1 MEEQRKFK
9 TCNRIYIDIS
19 FFTDVYS
26 DNKIKEYFYIKY
38 LPGSKDIYMDD
49 AFHQGGF
56 VKNHCFKVTN
66 RDTLD
71 DVKTLMLELYHE
83 AKKDDID
90 LAITRDGFDVRC
102 MLTNSS
108 VQFSGMVF
116 MRSNGYVSRNRR
128 INDEEIN
135 EIFQYLLQNIHPDD
149 DYEKVIPKVE
159 ETWEPMKYT
168 TTKEFFEKDNGL
180 DLPFSVKKNGEYTSV
195 CSIERAEEYA
205 KQKVDEALELVKS
218 GATLLEDGHDVG
230 TELILSA
237 YDSSPNERY
246 VSINVDSVDK
256 IKEHIKY

>member
-1 MEEQRKFK
+1 MEEQRKYK

-19 FFTDVYS
+19 FFTDVYT
-26 DNKIKEYFYIKY
+26 DGEVKEHFYIKY
-38 LPGSKDIYMDD
+38 LPGTKDFYMDD

-66 RDTLD
+66 RNTLD
-71 DVKTLMLELYHE
+71 DVKTLMLELFNE

-90 LAITRDGFDVRC
+90 LAITRNGFSVPD
-102 MLTNSS
+102 MLNSS

-116 MRSNGYVSRNRR
+116 MRTNGYVSRNRR
-128 INDEEIN
+128 INDEETN
-135 EIFQYLLQNIHPDD
+135 EIFQFLLKNIRPDD
-149 DYEKVIPKVE
+149 EKVIPKVE
-159 ETWEPMKYT
+159 ETWEPMKYP
-168 TTKEFFEKDNGL
+168 TTKEFFGLDNGL
-180 DLPFSVKKNGEYTSV
+180 GEPFSFKHSEKGFINV

-237 YDSSPNERY
+237 YDTSPNDRY
-246 VSINVDSVDK
+246 VSINIDSVDK
-256 IKEHIKY
+256 IKEHLKY